1 MEKFRIAGV
10 KQKIM
15 KFPFIKKRAGLR
27 ILDLYII
34 RKFLGT
40 FFYSILLIVSI
51 AVIFDLAEKLDNFME
66 RDAPWRAVIFD
77 YYLNFIPYF
86 SILFSP
92 LFTFISVIYFT
103 SKMAYNTEIIA
114 ILSSGVSFRR
124 LLRPYFISAFIIALF
139 AFLMSDLVL
148 PQSNQ
153 KRLDFE
159 ERYYRRQPAQT
170 GTRDIHKQILPGV
183 YIYFSN
189 FSRTSNIA
197 YYFSIEKFDGNRL
210 VSKMTS
216 DYASYDTTT
225 SKWTLRQYMIRHFE
239 EGGERIERGIS
250 IDTTLNVHPSDLS
263 RRESIVET
271 MSLKQLDEFI
281 EEQRMQGA
289 DNIDYY
295 LVERYSRISFPF
307 STFILTLIGMSLSSR
322 KVREGIGFHIG
333 LGLLLSFSYILF
345 MRFSTMFSVSGLLSP
360 LIAVWI
366 PNILYA
372 FIAYVIYR
380 YAPK

>member
-1 MEKFRIAGV
+1 MSKH
-10 KQKIM
+10 
-15 KFPFIKKRAGLR
+15 GLK
-27 ILDLYII
+27 ILDRYII
-34 RKFLGT
+34 GKFLGT

-86 SILFSP
+86 AILFSP

-114 ILSSGVSFRR
+114 ILSNGVSFRR
-124 LLRPYFISAFIIALF
+124 LLRPYFISATIIAVF

-148 PQSNQ
+148 PKSNE

-159 ERYYRRQPAQT
+159 ERYYRRQSPRANM
-170 GTRDIHKQILPGV
+170 RDVHKQILPGV

-189 FSRTSNIA
+189 FSHSSNIA
-197 YYFSIEKFDGNRL
+197 YNFSIEKFDGNRL
-210 VSKMTS
+210 VSKTTS
-216 DYASYDTTT
+216 DYASYDTTNN
-225 SKWTLRQYMIRHFE
+225 KWTLRQYLTRHFE
-239 EGGERIERGIS
+239 ETGQRIERGIE
-250 IDTTLNVHPSDLS
+250 IDTTLNVHPSELS

-271 MSLKQLDEFI
+271 MSLRQIDEFI
-281 EEQRMQGA
+281 EQQRMQGA

-295 LVERYSRISFPF
+295 LIERYSRISFPF
-307 STFILTLIGMSLSSR
+307 STFILTLIGMALSSR

-360 LIAVWI
+360 MVAVWI

-372 FIAYVIYR
+372 IIAYIIYR
-380 YAPK
+380 FAPK

>member
-1 MEKFRIAGV
+1 MEGFSNSAD
-10 KQKIM
+10 KQQAMNKQLF
-15 KFPFIKKRAGLR
+15 K
-27 ILDLYII
+27 ILDIYII
-34 RKFLGT
+34 KKFLGT

-51 AVIFDLAEKLDNFME
+51 AVIFDLAEKLDNFIE
-66 RDAPWRAVIFD
+66 REAPWRAVVFD

-86 SILFSP
+86 AILFSP

-114 ILSSGVSFRR
+114 ILSNGVSFRR
-124 LLRPYFISAFIIALF
+124 LLRPYFISATIIAVF

-148 PQSNQ
+148 PKSNE

-159 ERYYRRQPAQT
+159 EKYYRRQS
-170 GTRDIHKQILPGV
+170 TRADLRNVHKQILPGV

-189 FSRTSNIA
+189 FSHASNIA
-197 YYFSIEKFDGNRL
+197 YNFSIEKFEGNRL
-210 VSKMTS
+210 VSKTTS

-225 SKWTLRQYMIRHFE
+225 NKWTLRQYLTRHFE
-239 EGGERIERGIS
+239 ETGQRIEKGITL
-250 IDTTLNVHPSDLS
+250 DTTLNVHPSELS

-271 MSLKQLDEFI
+271 MSLRQLDEFI
-281 EEQRMQGA
+281 DQQRMQGA

-295 LVERYSRISFPF
+295 LIERYSRISFPF
-307 STFILTLIGMSLSSR
+307 STFILTLIGMALSSR

-333 LGLLLSFSYILF
+333 LGLMLSFSYILF

-360 LIAVWI
+360 MVAVWI

-372 FIAYVIYR
+372 VIAYIIYR
-380 YAPK
+380 FAPK

>member
-1 MEKFRIAGV
+1 M
-10 KQKIM
+10 
-15 KFPFIKKRAGLR
+15 
-27 ILDLYII
+27 

-66 RDAPWRAVIFD
+66 KEAPLRAIVFD

-86 SILFSP
+86 AILFSP

-103 SKMAYNTEIIA
+103 SKMAGNTEIIA
-114 ILSSGVSFRR
+114 ILSSGISFRR
-124 LLRPYFISAFIIALF
+124 LLRPYFVSAFIIAVF

-148 PQSNQ
+148 PQSNE
-153 KRLDFE
+153 KRLEFE
-159 ERYYRRQPAQT
+159 ERYYRRQPPRT
-170 GTRDIHKQILPGV
+170 DMRNVHKQISPGV

-189 FSRTSNIA
+189 FTHSSNIA
-197 YYFSIEKFDGNRL
+197 YNFTIEKFDGNRL
-210 VSKMTS
+210 RSKITS
-216 DYASYDTTT
+216 DYATYDTTT
-225 SKWTLRQYMIRHFE
+225 NKWTLRQYMIRHFE
-239 EGGERIERGIS
+239 ENGERIDRGVR
-250 IDTTLNVHPSDLS
+250 IDTTLSVHPSHFS

-271 MSLKQLDEFI
+271 MSLRELDEFI

-295 LVERYSRISFPF
+295 LIERYSRLSFPF
-307 STFILTLIGMSLSSR
+307 STFILTLIGVSLSSW
-322 KVREGIGFHIG
+322 KVREGIGLHIG

-360 LIAVWI
+360 LVAVWL
-366 PNILYA
+366 PNVLYA
-372 FIAYVIYR
+372 FIAYIIYR
-380 YAPK
+380 LAPK

>member
-1 MEKFRIAGV
+1 MSKHGL
-10 KQKIM
+10 KIVD
-15 KFPFIKKRAGLR
+15 R
-27 ILDLYII
+27 YII
-34 RKFLGT
+34 GKFLGT

-51 AVIFDLAEKLDNFME
+51 AVIFDLAEKLDNFLE
-66 RDAPWRAVIFD
+66 REAPWRAVVFD

-86 SILFSP
+86 AILFSP

-114 ILSSGVSFRR
+114 ILSNGVSFKR
-124 LLRPYFISAFIIALF
+124 LLRPYFISATIIAVF

-148 PQSNQ
+148 PKSNE

-159 ERYYRRQPAQT
+159 ERYYRRQSPRT
-170 GTRDIHKQILPGV
+170 NMRDVHKQILPGI
-183 YIYFSN
+183 YIYFSH
-189 FSRTSNIA
+189 FSHSSNIA
-197 YYFSIEKFDGNRL
+197 YNFSLEKFDGNRL
-210 VSKMTS
+210 VSKTTS
-216 DYASYDTTT
+216 DYATYDTTT
-225 SKWTLRQYMIRHFE
+225 NKWTLRQYLTRHFE
-239 EGGERIERGIS
+239 ETGQRIERGITM
-250 IDTTLNVHPSDLS
+250 DTTLNVHPSELS

-271 MSLKQLDEFI
+271 MSLRQIDEFI
-281 EEQRMQGA
+281 EQQRMQGA

-295 LVERYSRISFPF
+295 LIERYSRISFPF
-307 STFILTLIGMSLSSR
+307 STFILTLIGMALSSR

-360 LIAVWI
+360 MVAVWI

-372 FIAYVIYR
+372 IIAYIIYR
-380 YAPK
+380 FAPK

>member
-1 MEKFRIAGV
+1 MNRS
-10 KQKIM
+10 
-15 KFPFIKKRAGLR
+15 GLK
-27 ILDLYII
+27 ILDRYII
-34 RKFLGT
+34 KKFLGT

-86 SILFSP
+86 AILFSP

-114 ILSSGVSFRR
+114 ILSSGISFRR
-124 LLRPYFISAFIIALF
+124 LLRPYFFSAFIIALF
-139 AFLMSDLVL
+139 AFVMSDLVL
-148 PQSNQ
+148 PQSNE

-159 ERYYRRQPAQT
+159 ERYYRRQQSRT
-170 GTRDIHKQILPGV
+170 NMRDIHKQILPGV
-183 YIYFSN
+183 YVYFSH
-189 FSRTSNIA
+189 FSHSSDIA

-210 VSKMTS
+210 VSKTTS
-216 DYASYDTTT
+216 DYADYDTTT
-225 SKWTLRQYMIRHFE
+225 NKWTLRQYVTRHYE
-239 EGGERIERGIS
+239 NDKQKIERGIS
-250 IDTTLNVHPSDLS
+250 IDTTLNLHPSELS
-263 RRESIVET
+263 RRESVVET
-271 MSLKQLDEFI
+271 MSLREIDEFI
-281 EEQRMQGA
+281 EQQRMQGA

-295 LVERYSRISFPF
+295 LIERYSRISFPF
-307 STFILTLIGMSLSSR
+307 STFILTLIGMSLSST
-322 KVREGIGFHIG
+322 KMREGIGMHIG

-360 LIAVWI
+360 MIAVWI

-372 FIAYVIYR
+372 IIAYVIYR
-380 YAPK
+380 FAPK

>member
-1 MEKFRIAGV
+1 
-10 KQKIM
+10 M
-15 KFPFIKKRAGLR
+15 KNAGLK
-27 ILDLYII
+27 ILDIYII
-34 RKFLGT
+34 KKFLGT

-66 RDAPWRAVIFD
+66 RDAPWRAVVFD

-86 SILFSP
+86 AILFSP
-92 LFTFISVIYFT
+92 LFTFISVIFFT
-103 SKMAYNTEIIA
+103 SKMAYNTEITA

-124 LLRPYFISAFIIALF
+124 LLRPYFISATVIAIF
-139 AFLMSDLVL
+139 AFVMSDMVL
-148 PQSNQ
+148 PRSNE

-159 ERYYRRQPAQT
+159 ERYYRSSQT
-170 GTRDIHKQILPGV
+170 RASVRDIHKQILPGV
-183 YIYFSN
+183 YIYMSN
-189 FSRTSNIA
+189 FSHASNIA
-197 YYFSIEKFDGNRL
+197 YYFSIEKFEGNRL
-210 VSKMTS
+210 VSKTTS

-225 SKWTLRQYMIRHFE
+225 NKWTLRQYMIRHFDE
-239 EGGERIERGIS
+239 NGQRIERGIS
-250 IDTTLNVHPSDLS
+250 IDTTLNVHPSHFT

-271 MSLKQLDEFI
+271 MSLRELDEFI

-295 LVERYSRISFPF
+295 LIERYSRIAFPF
-307 STFILTLIGMSLSSR
+307 STFILTIIGMSLSSR

-345 MRFSTMFSVSGLLSP
+345 MRFSTMFAVSGLLSP
-360 LIAVWI
+360 LIAVWL

-372 FIAYVIYR
+372 FIAWIIYR
-380 YAPK
+380 LAPK

>member
-1 MEKFRIAGV
+1 
-10 KQKIM
+10 M
-15 KFPFIKKRAGLR
+15 KYPSIRRSAGLK
-27 ILDLYII
+27 ILDIYII

-103 SKMAYNTEIIA
+103 SRMAYNTEIIA
-114 ILSSGVSFRR
+114 ILSSGISFRR

-139 AFLMSDLVL
+139 AFLMSDMVL
-148 PQSNQ
+148 PRSNQ

-159 ERYYRRQPAQT
+159 EIYYRRPSAQS
-170 GTRDIHKQILPGV
+170 GTRDNHKQIEPGV
-183 YIYFSN
+183 YIYYSN
-189 FSRTSNIA
+189 FSRSSNIA

-216 DYASYDTTT
+216 DYARYDTITN
-225 SKWTLRQYMIRHFE
+225 KWELRQYLIRHFD

-250 IDTTLNVHPSDLS
+250 IDTTLNVYPSDLV
-263 RRESIVET
+263 RREKIVET
-271 MSLKQLDEFI
+271 MSLRELDEFI

-322 KVREGIGFHIG
+322 KVREGTGFHMG

-366 PNILYA
+366 PNFLYA
-372 FIAYVIYR
+372 IIAYVIYR

>member
-1 MEKFRIAGV
+1 MNKL
-10 KQKIM
+10 
-15 KFPFIKKRAGLR
+15 GLK
-27 ILDLYII
+27 ILDRYII
-34 RKFLGT
+34 GKFLGT

-66 RDAPWRAVIFD
+66 REAPWRAVVFD

-86 SILFSP
+86 AILFSP

-124 LLRPYFISAFIIALF
+124 LLRPYFISALIIALF
-139 AFLMSDLVL
+139 AFFMSDLIL
-148 PQSNQ
+148 PNSNE
-153 KRLDFE
+153 KRLEFE
-159 ERYYRRQPAQT
+159 ELYYRRQAPT
-170 GTRDIHKQILPGV
+170 SNIRDVHKQILPGV
-183 YIYFSN
+183 YIYFNN
-189 FSRTSNIA
+189 FSHSSNIA
-197 YYFSIEKFDGNRL
+197 YFFSIEKFDGNKL
-210 VSKMTS
+210 VSKTTS

-225 SKWTLRQYMIRHFE
+225 NKWTLRQYMTRHFDE
-239 EGGERIERGIS
+239 EGQRIEKGMRM
-250 IDTTLNVHPSDLS
+250 DTTLNVHPSEFG

-271 MSLKQLDEFI
+271 MSVRQIDEFI
-281 EEQRMQGA
+281 EQQRMQGA

-295 LVERYSRISFPF
+295 LIERYSRISFPF

-360 LIAVWI
+360 LVAVWL
-366 PNILYA
+366 PNVLYTI
-372 FIAYVIYR
+372 IAYIIYR
-380 YAPK
+380 FAPK

>member
-1 MEKFRIAGV
+1 MSRS
-10 KQKIM
+10 
-15 KFPFIKKRAGLR
+15 GLK
-27 ILDLYII
+27 ILDRYII
-34 RKFLGT
+34 TKFLGT

-51 AVIFDLAEKLDNFME
+51 AVIFDLAEKLDNFIE
-66 RDAPWRAVIFD
+66 KEAPWRAVVYD

-86 SILFSP
+86 AILFSP

-114 ILSSGVSFRR
+114 ILSNGVSFKR
-124 LLRPYFISAFIIALF
+124 LLRPYFISAFVIALF

-148 PQSNQ
+148 PKSNQ

-159 ERYYRRQPAQT
+159 ERYYRSQPA
-170 GTRDIHKQILPGV
+170 RANVRNIHKQILPGV
-183 YIYFSN
+183 YIYMSN
-189 FSRTSNIA
+189 FSHSSYIGYN
-197 YYFSIEKFDGNRL
+197 FSIEQFEENKL

-216 DYASYDTTT
+216 DYARYDTTT
-225 SKWTLRQYMIRHFE
+225 NKWEIRQYMIRHFDE
-239 EGGERIERGIS
+239 NGQRIEQGITL
-250 IDTTLNVHPSDLS
+250 DTTLNVHPSDFS

-271 MSLKQLDEFI
+271 MSLRQIDNFI
-281 EEQRMQGA
+281 EQQRMQGA

-295 LVERYSRISFPF
+295 LIERYNRISFPF

-333 LGLLLSFSYILF
+333 LGLMLSFSYILF

-372 FIAYVIYR
+372 FIAYIIYR
-380 YAPK
+380 LAPK

>member
-1 MEKFRIAGV
+1 MNRYRLK
-10 KQKIM
+10 
-15 KFPFIKKRAGLR
+15 
-27 ILDLYII
+27 ILDRYII
-34 RKFLGT
+34 GKFLGT

-66 RDAPWRAVIFD
+66 REAPWRAVVFD

-86 SILFSP
+86 AILFSP

-139 AFLMSDLVL
+139 AFVMSDMLL
-148 PQSNQ
+148 PRSNE
-153 KRLDFE
+153 KRLEFE
-159 ERYYRRQPAQT
+159 ERYYRRQPARANL
-170 GTRDIHKQILPGV
+170 RDVHKQIEPGV

-189 FSRTSNIA
+189 FSRTSNTA
-197 YYFSIEKFDGNRL
+197 FHFSIEKFDGNRL
-210 VSKMTS
+210 VSKTTS
-216 DYASYDTTT
+216 DHASYDTTT
-225 SKWTLRQYMIRHFE
+225 HKWTLRQYMTRNFE
-239 EGGERIERGIS
+239 EEGQKIERGIRK
-250 IDTTLNVHPSDLS
+250 DTILNVHPSEFG

-271 MSLKQLDEFI
+271 MSLRQLDEFI
-281 EEQRMQGA
+281 EHQRMQGA

-322 KVREGIGFHIG
+322 KMREGIGLHIG

-345 MRFSTMFSVSGLLSP
+345 MRFSIMFSVIGPLSP
-360 LIAVWI
+360 FVAVWI
-366 PNILYA
+366 PNVLYA
-372 FIAYVIYR
+372 VIAYIIYR
-380 YAPK
+380 LAPK